1 MQHLEGMA
9 YFFLPYIDMKNRF
22 LAMMNFSSALT
33 KTFKMEDFPRK
44 VQHFISTVVHV
55 MQGSSS
61 SSSPSSTSL
70 ITILYFTHHHPLLLS
85 SPSSTS
91 PSLSC
96 LNKKFTDKVF
106 LPWHHPT
113 DFITA
118 IKAFYQIKIYQ
129 SPRLPDHVLGGCKKS
144 TNYLLNSPQTP
155 NQQLQFFY
163 K

>member
-33 KTFKMEDFPRK
+33 KTFKMKDFPRK
-44 VQHFISTVVHV
+44 VQHFISTVVHCLNV
-55 MQGSSS
+55 IQGS
-61 SSSPSSTSL
+61 SSSPSST
-70 ITILYFTHHHPLLLS
+70 
-85 SPSSTS
+85 PSST
-91 PSLSC
+91 SLSC

-129 SPRLPDHVLGGCKKS
+129 SPRLPDHVLGGCRKS
-144 TNYLLNSPQTP
+144 TNCFLTSPQTP